1 MSEQRATVPFKSTTA
16 KWEKHTETH
25 PLPSGLLILPHPL
38 TPAFEDYKARATE
51 QLARALQAV
60 L

>member
-16 KWEKHTETH
+16 KWEKHTET
-25 PLPSGLLILPHPL
+25 SGLLILPHPL